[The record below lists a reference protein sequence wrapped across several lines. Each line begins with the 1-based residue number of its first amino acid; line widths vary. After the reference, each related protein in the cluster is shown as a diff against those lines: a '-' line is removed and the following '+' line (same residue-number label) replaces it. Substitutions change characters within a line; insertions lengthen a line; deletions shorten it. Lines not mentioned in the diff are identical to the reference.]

1 MSSTPG
7 TGFHPDHA
15 SGQARALWEA
25 RHATLAVER
34 DRWRICAFAALA
46 LAGVAIVLA
55 VWAAVSSRYVPHI
68 VTVDSFNRPAAALA
82 PQSVT
87 DWPDAVVR
95 HEIAAFISDWRAVSL
110 DGAVMR
116 GRLNRIAH
124 FYETGTPAHAK
135 LVTWAAENDPFRRA
149 ERETVDV
156 EVVSINAAGGDTW
169 IVEWVETARKR
180 GTGRV
185 ETTRRFTATVTLR
198 QRKVRD
204 FAVLLK
210 NPLGMAVVDFD
221 LQQIQ

>member
-7 TGFHPDHA
+7 TGVHPDHA

-25 RHATLAVER
+25 RHSTLAVER
-34 DRWRICAFAALA
+34 DRWRLCAFAALA
-46 LAGVAIVLA
+46 LAGIAVSLA
-55 VWAAVSSRYVPHI
+55 VWAAVSSRYVPYI
-68 VTVDSFNRPAAALA
+68 VTVDSVNRPAAALA

-110 DGAVMR
+110 DAAVMR
-116 GRLNRIAH
+116 GRLDRIAH

-135 LVTWAAENDPFRRA
+135 LMTWAQENDPFRRL
-149 ERETVDV
+149 ERETVDIA
-156 EVVSINAAGGDTW
+156 VVSVNAAGGDTW

-185 ETTRRFTATVTLR
+185 ETTARFTATVTLR

-210 NPLGMAVVDFD
+210 NPLGLAVVDFD
-221 LQQIQ
+221 LQQIE